1 MSETPDRVTLCP
13 PGAATG
19 ARLTDWQF
27 GGSRHGYAF
36 RGRVQRLPRE
46 EFTPCERAVLIAVLE
61 GPGELTQGQLYTLVT
76 TRLRTSYPRL
86 ARAAQQL
93 AQQGKIGRKKISGRW
108 HYAKLGFKWPRMANS
123 H

>member
-36 RGRVQRLPRE
+36 PGRVQRLARE
-46 EFTPCERAVLIAVLE
+46 EFTPCETAVLAAVL
-61 GPGELTQGQLYTLVT
+61 QGRGDIAQPQLCLLV
-76 TRLRTSYPRL
+76 RAQLRASRSCI
-86 ARAAQQL
+86 AKAAQQL
-93 AQQGKIGRKKISGRW
+93 AQHGKIGRKKIRGGW
-108 HYAKLGFKWPRMANS
+108 HYAKPGFHWPRLV
-123 H
+123 